1 MLFKIFEKLDQEI
14 MNLNEE
20 FRAEGSS
27 EIPKFHIKILGQSA
41 LIESNIALALN
52 STIDIDAYA
61 DFIWVA
67 REKFCEILKEN
78 NLVFDELS
86 NEIWMPDETKYISLY
101 EGQFVNGFYAEPEY
115 VLLSKALKA
124 PEKNKNLIVQY
135 ISIGPTQIFLDLCK
149 KYHVNLEDF
158 LDD

>member
-14 MNLNEE
+14 MKLNVE

-27 EIPKFHIKILGQSA
+27 EIPKFQIKILGQSA